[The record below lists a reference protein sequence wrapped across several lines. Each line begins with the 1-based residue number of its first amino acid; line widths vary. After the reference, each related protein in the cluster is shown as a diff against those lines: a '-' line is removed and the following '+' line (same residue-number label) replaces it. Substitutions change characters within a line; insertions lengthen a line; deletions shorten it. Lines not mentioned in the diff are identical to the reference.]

1 MKFLLT
7 LLITYFVSI
16 HFVTAETFVFIGSY
30 NYDKNKEGIFV
41 YQLDTLTGA
50 ITKVTAAK
58 DVLNPSYFTLS
69 QNGQFLFSCTET
81 RTPGNGS
88 ISSYQFDAVSKTLT
102 FINTQKTGG
111 ENPVY
116 AAYWINRKIIRTC
129 CQLQRRKYFCISH
142 FKRWQYCF

>member
-1 MKFLLT
+1 MKFLLS

-41 YQLDTLTGA
+41 YQLDTLTGTL
-50 ITKVTAAK
+50 TKVTSAK

-81 RTPGNGS
+81 RTPGNGGN
-88 ISSYQFDAVSKTLT
+88 SSYQFDAISKTHQSVRY
-102 FINTQKTGG
+102 FSK
-111 ENPVY
+111 VY
-116 AAYWINRKIIRTC
+116 
-129 CQLQRRKYFCISH
+129 LSL
-142 FKRWQYCF
+142 